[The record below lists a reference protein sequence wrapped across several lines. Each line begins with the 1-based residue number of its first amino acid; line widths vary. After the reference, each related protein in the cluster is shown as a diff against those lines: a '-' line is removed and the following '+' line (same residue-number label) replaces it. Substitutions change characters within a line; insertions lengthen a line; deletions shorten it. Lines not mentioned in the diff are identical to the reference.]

1 MSVYVDVQST
11 LEQSGW
17 LVVFKL
23 FFKLFWIVKFL
34 MEYNSKVPT
43 HWVCKTEMSV

>member
-1 MSVYVDVQST
+1 MLVYVDVQST

-17 LVVFKL
+17 LDVSSTKL
-23 FFKLFWIVKFL
+23 AIWIVKFL

-43 HWVCKTEMSV
+43 HWVCKTEMIV